1 MIYTDKYLNIFT
13 LSLRG
18 VAEAIPASV
27 LIFIL
32 KSCSFCVNRS
42 TELTSKSASNCSFW
56 VKVKSDK

>member
-18 VAEAIPASV
+18 VAEAIPAFV

-32 KSCSFCVNRS
+32 NHVVSALIVRLSSRRS
-42 TELTSKSASNCSFW
+42 LRPIAVFGLTA
-56 VKVKSDK
+56 